1 MEEADALATRTAIMK
16 RRFLAIGTTE
26 ELRQK
31 YSDSCHINVLL
42 ASAPGSTNH
51 EMEEVRSSI
60 AAMVPGTELERD
72 MAGGQIRLTV
82 PGTESMGWLIGL
94 LEDNKDRLGIAYS
107 TVTNST
113 LENVFASV
121 IKESTAQE
129 DDEAAG
135 LHGDGIPLKPLGTT
149 LKSFSSAAARFAL

>member
-31 YSDSCHINVLL
+31 YSDSFRINLL
-42 ASAPGSTNH
+42 LRSAPGSTED
-51 EMEEVRSSI
+51 EMEDVRRSI
-60 AAMVPGTELERD
+60 AALAPGAELERD
-72 MAGGQIRLTV
+72 MARGQIRLVV
-82 PGTESMGWLIGL
+82 PGTESMGRLIGL

-107 TVTNST
+107 TVANST

-121 IKESTAQE
+121 IKEAAAYDE
-129 DDEAAG
+129 DQAAG
-135 LHGDGIPLKPLGTT
+135 LHSDDIPLKT
-149 LKSFSSAAARFAL
+149 LSSTAARAEA